1 MGHCLKELLLPFSWS
16 ERLFQLENSASKER
30 FFLPSSFNVI
40 NHISHHSCELKLVL
54 LIATFICL
62 NLTIYAFNNF
72 IEGLKT
78 KMLKIALLRD
88 LTYEYS
94 KILVS
99 FAFKRMKG
107 IKLDHWAILPYPML
121 ERNNP
126 CFLQYF

>member
-1 MGHCLKELLLPFSWS
+1 MGHCLKEFLLPFSWS

-30 FFLPSSFNVI
+30 FFLPSSFNVF

-62 NLTIYAFNNF
+62 NPTIYAFNNF

-107 IKLDHWAILPYPML
+107 IKLDHWAILPYLML